1 MEAVFICFVFGSII
15 GFALSAEGDS
25 NARLL
30 ISKNILNQFVVE
42 GKELTVH
49 YSIYNVG
56 SGPATSVLLTDNS
69 FPADQFNVL
78 HGLLSVKWK
87 AIAPGTN
94 VSHTIILEPK
104 RSGVFNFT
112 SAQVSYKASEDA
124 TDPQIVFSTLPG
136 EGGIMA
142 QQEYDRKH
150 SPHLVDWGLFS
161 LMSLPTIL
169 IPFLVWFRSHSKYEN
184 FKVKK
189 N

>member
-1 MEAVFICFVFGSII
+1 AFLSFIFGSII
-15 GFALSAEGDS
+15 SCALSAEGDS

-30 ISKNILNQFVVE
+30 ISKHILNQFVVE

-87 AIAPGTN
+87 AVAPGTN

-104 RSGVFNFT
+104 RSGIFNFT
-112 SAQVSYKASEDA
+112 SAQMA
-124 TDPQIVFSTLPG
+124 FSTMPG
-136 EGGIMA
+136 EGRIMPLL
-142 QQEYDRKH
+142 EFERKH

-169 IPFLVWFRSHSKYEN
+169 IPFLVWFRSHSKYESH
-184 FKVKK
+184 KHKRH
-189 N
+189 

>member
-1 MEAVFICFVFGSII
+1 MKTVFLCLIFGSII
-15 GFALSAEGDS
+15 SCALSAEGDS

-30 ISKNILNQFVVE
+30 ISKHILNQFVVE

-87 AIAPGTN
+87 AVAPGTN

-104 RSGVFNFT
+104 RSGIFNFT
-112 SAQVSYKASEDA
+112 SAQVSYQPFEDA
-124 TDPQIVFSTLPG
+124 TDPQMAFSTMPG
-136 EGGIMA
+136 EGRIMPLL
-142 QQEYDRKH
+142 EFERKH

-169 IPFLVWFRSHSKYEN
+169 IPFLVWFRSHSKYESH
-184 FKVKK
+184 KPKRH
-189 N
+189 